1 MKYLN
6 HFLPPEM
13 KQFLSNRRRDTHMN
27 WYESASDWEQELE
40 RCGATGWRVS
50 SVNDRFEMST
60 RYNGIVANTS
70 LFLCYISVFP
80 NILSSVLSS
89 PKVEKTWTIC
99 LHILDKR
106 MFLKHCFSKH
116 EGYWE
121 CQAKPRLNSH
131 ERHKEGHSVIDVF
144 LKVKIVESCWYFFFK

>member
-60 RYNGIVANTS
+60 RYNGIVASTS

-80 NILSSVLSS
+80 NILSNILYCCDDSTIVCPVNKTKHSFRFLSACRGS
-89 PKVEKTWTIC
+89 SWF
-99 LHILDKR
+99 HIR
-106 MFLKHCFSKH
+106 F
-116 EGYWE
+116 
-121 CQAKPRLNSH
+121 
-131 ERHKEGHSVIDVF
+131 
-144 LKVKIVESCWYFFFK
+144 